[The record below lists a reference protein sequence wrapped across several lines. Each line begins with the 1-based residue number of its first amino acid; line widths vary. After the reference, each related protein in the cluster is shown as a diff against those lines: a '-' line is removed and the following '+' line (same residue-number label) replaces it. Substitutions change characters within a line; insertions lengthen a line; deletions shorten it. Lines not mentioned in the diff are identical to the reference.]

1 MHNSK
6 ILIVKFILI
15 LFGFLSANYNH
26 NYNSPLKPFE
36 YYDSLYKL
44 STDLIKNDKLE
55 KSILLLKEIISKQRT
70 YQKNDDI
77 LIMNSTYDLGQIY
90 LSRLGDYD
98 KAVIQFEKIYNN
110 VYAGYE
116 LEPKDSN
123 KKSLSDLK
131 QKSLFMLGYIFHNHI
146 GNFSIAQNYY
156 NIFLNKF
163 PDSNLNSS
171 VEYELEMINTA
182 INNFNNK

>member
-1 MHNSK
+1 MHISK

-15 LFGFLSANYNH
+15 LFSFLSANYN
-26 NYNSPLKPFE
+26 SPFKQFD
-36 YYDSLYKL
+36 YYDSLYKI
-44 STDLIKNDKLE
+44 STELIKNDKLE

-116 LEPKDSN
+116 SEPVDFN
-123 KKSLSDLK
+123 KKSLSELK

-146 GNFSIAQNYY
+146 GNFSLAQNYY

-163 PDSNLNSS
+163 PNSDLNSS
-171 VEYELEMINTA
+171 VEYELEVIKNA
-182 INNFNNK
+182 INNYNKQ